1 MWRRYVDIA
10 PPAYIQQL
18 FKPSKL
24 IKYSLISQCICFVIV
39 QPVLAAPSELKTEIQ
54 QKISEIVSHY
64 PEEIWNTDGYNI
76 EFLDYKIISLPFSD
90 HILQE
95 QGIDVESTSLVYS
108 GYQAVISAP
117 STNTDYS
124 HHRTNVIFNFT
135 GETNF
140 SFDNLKV
147 IYKEKDSQ
155 FTSGGGNPI
164 VFSVNKDELGGSSDK
179 ATITGNNIEAFLK
192 GEAGR
197 FVFVEKGASLEFSSN
212 NLFLGASTNTNAD
225 LIMFDIAGTANLGV
239 TNDLIGIVDKSDS
252 SHVIGVQA
260 KNGGNVTLNSKNAL
274 FINKSDVQNSF
285 GLYAFGSSSSIKTGE
300 NSEALILQG
309 FQKGVF
315 LDYNS
320 SLTSS
325 AEIIGVLDSDI
336 GIHLQNAS
344 AELDIKKLYIDSKST
359 GIYSDWNGEV
369 GITTEQL
376 QIKSD
381 IYAIDNSEGYIDI
394 TAKSSHITGAI
405 SNSYGTTTIDFG
417 QNAYFKGLTF
427 NYNKGGEYCGDM
439 NFTFGE
445 NSLWDVSYDK
455 SSLNPDYGMNYI
467 NSLNLNSATIN
478 LASAENTSNFLKVDK
493 LKGTGSFNL
502 LINTDSHKSTEIHS
516 GTDSE
521 GVFNISVELAQG
533 SFDQIGNNGILFAT
547 DQSGKVQYLPVS
559 SITDAGL
566 TLSTPELVSE
576 DNSGFTEWYISRIN
590 HEEGPTPSAM
600 LDGFQNNYLFWRT
613 LTDSTKERFGQLR
626 HGQSAG
632 VWGRVTAGSLSQG
645 DLTNDYQTYRLGADT
660 SIQPGLSLGAMF
672 EIHEGDLDT
681 SNGKG
686 DMQAITAAIYG
697 LYVSPSGYY
706 ADAGFRFGV
715 MDYEYKNTALLYDE
729 YDYNSSAVGAWLE
742 VGKEWTFANNYT
754 LTPHLAVNFGRFG
767 TEHFTSD
774 NGLKAKVDSVNSVIF
789 TVGTDV
795 GYKTETFEVSAV
807 ADLMT
812 EVAGS
817 QDIRISHNES
827 SLTRSA
833 DYSDTWMEFGLSA
846 SYRPTDD
853 TLLWVNGRR
862 SAFADLDNDWRINAG
877 IRWSFY

>member
-1 MWRRYVDIA
+1 MLSTISSLTWAVPSFTDITI
-10 PPAYIQQL
+10 PTSPDFQIK
-18 FKPSKL
+18 KPSGFSSEDLPTNGWDSVAFTSGTFSYKKDSIIFYQPSSSWDTDIFIRNEKKQTLNFAFNDSTLRLVHKDSSSRKSSRFASIKGQTSFSGNNLEIYFEGWQDMFYVGGGQLNINAHENAWIEFNASAAKGTFQDFGILRQGSGTTEINVGNQLVLKVDATVNQRNDTNGVLLLTGGTLNINATDFFIVSETQNPEDHFLNGAHLSSGSSVNIGNEKTLESLVITGVASAFVLGDNSNLSVKTNSFYADTVISDGEMGYFLNNVEKAFNLDANISVTNNAEIRGNIYLENGQYDLTFGQNSIIQTQLIQNEYGKINLSLGKNSLLTGEIWDYSAEYGDSFTNITLDESTWDVSGSSDFYKL
-24 IKYSLISQCICFVIV
+24 IANDSNIV
-39 QPVLAAPSELKTEIQ
+39 FHDLGTPDKPTLKLGNLTGSGSTFLLQNEGNSSSFIQLGKESTEGLHKVQLTNSINSEDEIN
-54 QKISEIVSHY
+54 IHFANDLSGNIVF
-64 PEEIWNTDGYNI
+64 EG
-76 EFLDYKIISLPFSD
+76 
-90 HILQE
+90 
-95 QGIDVESTSLVYS
+95 STSL
-108 GYQAVISAP
+108 
-117 STNTDYS
+117 
-124 HHRTNVIFNFT
+124 
-135 GETNF
+135 
-140 SFDNLKV
+140 
-147 IYKEKDSQ
+147 
-155 FTSGGGNPI
+155 
-164 VFSVNKDELGGSSDK
+164 
-179 ATITGNNIEAFLK
+179 
-192 GEAGR
+192 
-197 FVFVEKGASLEFSSN
+197 
-212 NLFLGASTNTNAD
+212 
-225 LIMFDIAGTANLGV
+225 
-239 TNDLIGIVDKSDS
+239 
-252 SHVIGVQA
+252 
-260 KNGGNVTLNSKNAL
+260 
-274 FINKSDVQNSF
+274 
-285 GLYAFGSSSSIKTGE
+285 
-300 NSEALILQG
+300 
-309 FQKGVF
+309 
-315 LDYNS
+315 
-320 SLTSS
+320 
-325 AEIIGVLDSDI
+325 
-336 GIHLQNAS
+336 
-344 AELDIKKLYIDSKST
+344 
-359 GIYSDWNGEV
+359 
-369 GITTEQL
+369 
-376 QIKSD
+376 
-381 IYAIDNSEGYIDI
+381 
-394 TAKSSHITGAI
+394 
-405 SNSYGTTTIDFG
+405 
-417 QNAYFKGLTF
+417 
-427 NYNKGGEYCGDM
+427 
-439 NFTFGE
+439 
-445 NSLWDVSYDK
+445 
-455 SSLNPDYGMNYI
+455 
-467 NSLNLNSATIN
+467 
-478 LASAENTSNFLKVDK
+478 
-493 LKGTGSFNL
+493 
-502 LINTDSHKSTEIHS
+502 
-516 GTDSE
+516 
-521 GVFNISVELAQG
+521 
-533 SFDQIGNNGILFAT
+533 
-547 DQSGKVQYLPVS
+547 
-559 SITDAGL
+559 TDAGL
-566 TLSTPELVSE
+566 FVVTPELSSLSSANGNDWFITNIKE
-576 DNSGFTEWYISRIN
+576 DPA
-590 HEEGPTPSAM
+590 PTPTAM

-817 QDIRISHNES
+817 QDIRISHNAA

-846 SYRPTDD
+846 SYRPTDE

>member
-1 MWRRYVDIA
+1 MHI
-10 PPAYIQQL
+10 PPPN
-18 FKPSKL
+18 KRTVSKL
-24 IKYSLISQCICFVIV
+24 NRLSFLVQCVIFTLGSV
-39 QPVLAAPSELKTEIQ
+39 TCASASNLKLDFENQI
-54 QKISEIVSHY
+54 EGVSSNF
-64 PEEIWNTDGYNI
+64 PNI
-76 EFLDYKIISLPFSD
+76 ENTEGYTAEHLPYAD
-90 HILQE
+90 GKWLRE
-95 QGIDVESTSLVYS
+95 QAIEVDNKVLEYS
-108 GYQAVISAP
+108 GKSAVISSSP
-117 STNTDYS
+117 TETEPL
-124 HHRTNVIFNFT
+124 HHRTQEIFNFL
-135 GETNF
+135 GETSLDF
-140 SFDNLKV
+140 ESLKV
-147 IYKEKDSQ
+147 IFDQTYNEY
-155 FTSGGGNPI
+155 TSGGEVNPTI
-164 VFSVNKDELGGSSDK
+164 FSVNKDELGGTPDE
-179 ATITGNNIEAFLK
+179 TIITGQRLEVLLK
-192 GEAGR
+192 EKGGR
-197 FVFVEKGASLEFSSN
+197 FFFVEKGSTLNLDTKDIFLEAKVNDSTGVSFFLIDGYASITSDQLVGIIGPETLGNVDGILLRNGADIDINSSN
-212 NLFLGASTNTNAD
+212 LVFINQSQTISKGINTYFNSSITLSDRTNLVFKGFEET
-225 LIMFDIAGTANLGV
+225 I
-239 TNDLIGIVDKSDS
+239 
-252 SHVIGVQA
+252 
-260 KNGGNVTLNSKNAL
+260 TLNS
-274 FINKSDVQNSF
+274 
-285 GLYAFGSSSSIKTGE
+285 SSSLSG
-300 NSEALILQG
+300 SPQ
-309 FQKGVF
+309 
-315 LDYNS
+315 S
-320 SLTSS
+320 
-325 AEIIGVLDSDI
+325 I
-336 GIHLQNAS
+336 GIMDTSLGLKIDYGSRVQV
-344 AELDIKKLYIDSKST
+344 DTDKLYIDS
-359 GIYSDWNGEV
+359 SD
-369 GITTEQL
+369 L
-376 QIKSD
+376 
-381 IYAIDNSEGYIDI
+381 AIDSYGDVSVK
-394 TAKSSHITGAI
+394 AM
-405 SNSYGTTTIDFG
+405 NSYIAGKLSNDGGVFELDFG
-417 QNAYFKGLTF
+417 QNSYFSGQTF
-427 NYNKGGEYCGDM
+427 NYDFGGGYCGEI
-439 NFTFGE
+439 NLTFGQG
-445 NSLWDVSYDK
+445 SRWDISYDEK
-455 SSLNPDYGMNYI
+455 DLNSINGMNHLT
-467 NSLNLNSATIN
+467 SLNLTYATVN
-478 LASAENTSNFLKVDK
+478 LASAENTDNFLKVDK
-493 LKGTGSFNL
+493 LKGTGNFNL

-533 SFDQIGNNGILFAT
+533 SLDQIGNDGILFAT
-547 DQSGKVQYLPVS
+547 DQSGKVQYQPVS

-590 HEEGPTPSAM
+590 NEEGPTPSAM

-697 LYVSPSGYY
+697 LCVSPSGYY

-742 VGKEWTFANNYT
+742 VGKEWAFANNYT
-754 LTPHLAVNFGRFG
+754 LTPHLAINFGRFG

-817 QDIRISHNES
+817 QDIRISHNEA

-877 IRWSFY
+877 VRWSFY

>member
-1 MWRRYVDIA
+1 MFTA
-10 PPAYIQQL
+10 PPPKSYFL
-18 FKPSKL
+18 KTLRF
-24 IKYSLISQCICFVIV
+24 SLIAQCVSIV
-39 QPVLAAPSELKTEIQ
+39 CSSLALAQPSDLQNEIYNKVNDLISNFPTISELDNFSTEYLEYSGDSLDWFLREEPI
-54 QKISEIVSHY
+54 KIKNSSITYSGNHA
-64 PEEIWNTDGYNI
+64 
-76 EFLDYKIISLPFSD
+76 IISASD
-90 HILQE
+90 TKNNQ
-95 QGIDVESTSLVYS
+95 D
-108 GYQAVISAP
+108 
-117 STNTDYS
+117 
-124 HHRTNVIFNFT
+124 HHRTQVVFNFNGQT
-135 GETNF
+135 EL
-140 SFDNLKV
+140 SFDHLKT
-147 IYKEKDSQ
+147 IYDGKYNQ
-155 FTSGGGNPI
+155 NTTGGGNPI
-164 VFSVNKDELGGSSDK
+164 IFSINKDELGGSSDK
-179 ATITGNNIEAFLK
+179 TIITGNNLEVLLEEESGKF
-192 GEAGR
+192 
-197 FVFVEKGASLEFSSN
+197 FFVESGASLELSVK
-212 NLFLGASTNTNAD
+212 NLYLEANTNVKGD
-225 LIMFDIAGTANLGV
+225 PFFFDIAGTTSLNV
-239 TNDLIGIVDKSDS
+239 ENNFIGIVDHSNS
-252 SHVIGVQA
+252 NRYVCGIQI
-260 KNGGNVTLNSKNAL
+260 KNGGQLTLNAKNTFL
-274 FINKSDVQNSF
+274 INKSNVQNST
-285 GLYAFGSSSSIKTGE
+285 GIYVYSSNSSIKSGTP
-300 NSEALILQG
+300 LDTLLLQG
-309 FQKGVF
+309 FQTGIK
-315 LDYNS
+315 LDS
-320 SLTSS
+320 GTSLT
-325 AEIIGVLDSDI
+325 ANANIFGILDSDTGLEI
-336 GIHLQNAS
+336 YNAVTN
-344 AELDIKKLYIDSKST
+344 LVTDKLYVESNSK
-359 GIYSDWNGEV
+359 
-369 GITTEQL
+369 
-376 QIKSD
+376 
-381 IYAIDNSEGYIDI
+381 
-394 TAKSSHITGAI
+394 AI
-405 SNSYGTTTIDFG
+405 SNESGKLNLNTEQFYISSGMYAVENNEANTDIKADTSYVIGALSNELGKLAIDFG
-417 QNAYFKGLTF
+417 ESAYFRGLTF
-427 NYNKGGEYCGDM
+427 NYDYGEEYCGEI
-439 NFTFGE
+439 NLNLGK
-445 NSLWDVSYDK
+445 NSLWDISYDK
-455 SSLNPDYGMNYI
+455 NSLDSWIGMNHLT
-467 NSLNLNSATIN
+467 SLNLTSATVN
-478 LASAENTSNFLKVDK
+478 LAFAENTSNFLKVDK

-521 GVFNISVELAQG
+521 GVFNVSVELAQG
-533 SFDQIGNNGILFAT
+533 SFDQIGNDGILFAT

-590 HEEGPTPSAM
+590 NEEGPTPSAM

-742 VGKEWTFANNYT
+742 VGKEWAFANNYT

-817 QDIRISHNES
+817 QDIRISHNAA

-846 SYRPTDD
+846 SYRPTDE

-877 IRWSFY
+877 VRWSFY